1 MIIALIIGKPKAGL
15 SLSLSPFGC
24 HWAPG
29 VAALADIKLSSGG
42 HCRREESVAYRSK
55 EQP

>member
-1 MIIALIIGKPKAGL
+1 MIMALIIGKPKAGL